1 MAPKGVQ
8 RNGKGCSRCR
18 LGRGCSRA
26 SNSGWS
32 IAWASTD
39 LRRAHRPAAKR
50 TSSRDAAR
58 VRAGVDNDLTFMCA
72 GKYTFVSASSA
83 STYILCAFQDHL
95 HPRAA
100 AVAHVHV
107 AHTHT
112 HRDKHPNTLAPGE
125 AQRFTPSAHS
135 RRYPLHLERGLPL
148 HAWLSLSPLFLSL
161 VSVSFCFYILWTTKC
176 AISTLRPTF
185 YEFSIGPNVPGIC
198 HKRWP
203 ILSCSRIPVHF
214 RNSTVCHM
222 ESLWSHNY
230 CGRSVLR
237 CVPSLWTHSLCNH
250 LTHF

>member
-18 LGRGCSRA
+18 LGRGCCRA

-72 GKYTFVSASSA
+72 GKYTFVSAS
-83 STYILCAFQDHL
+83 TYILCAFQDHL

-112 HRDKHPNTLAPGE
+112 HRQTPEHTCPWRGATIYAECALKEVPSSPRAGSSSPCLALS
-125 AQRFTPSAHS
+125 FS
-135 RRYPLHLERGLPL
+135 
-148 HAWLSLSPLFLSL
+148 SLSISSISLFLL
-161 VSVSFCFYILWTTKC
+161 LHFMNYEMCNFYTATDFLRVFHRSQC
-176 AISTLRPTF
+176 A
-185 YEFSIGPNVPGIC
+185 
-198 HKRWP
+198 
-203 ILSCSRIPVHF
+203 
-214 RNSTVCHM
+214 
-222 ESLWSHNY
+222 
-230 CGRSVLR
+230 
-237 CVPSLWTHSLCNH
+237 
-250 LTHF
+250 

>member
-8 RNGKGCSRCR
+8 RNGKGCTHCR
-18 LGRGCSRA
+18 LGRGCCRA

-39 LRRAHRPAAKR
+39 LRRAHRPAARR

-72 GKYTFVSASSA
+72 GKYTSMSA

-95 HPRAA
+95 HPRAV
-100 AVAHVHV
+100 AVAHVHD
-107 AHTHT
+107 AHTHR
-112 HRDKHPNTLAPGE
+112 HRPEHTCPKRGATIYAECALKE
-125 AQRFTPSAHS
+125 VPSSPRAGS
-135 RRYPLHLERGLPL
+135 SSACLVS
-148 HAWLSLSPLFLSL
+148 LSLVFLSP

-203 ILSCSRIPVHF
+203 ILSCSRIPVHL

-237 CVPSLWTHSLCNH
+237 YVPSSV
-250 LTHF
+250 